1 MTTLQDTPRASRL
14 HIGLFGRRNSGK
26 SSLLNALIG
35 QSLAVISE
43 KPGTT
48 TDPVYKSMEIAG
60 IGPVVFIDTAGF
72 DDDEAELGAAR
83 VQQTER
89 AAAETDI
96 ALVLFQPT
104 ADESAGGD
112 DEELAWVRRFQK
124 EGKPVL
130 AVVSQA
136 DTLAD
141 EGHARKEAILAA
153 TGCMTLAVSAKAK
166 SGLEAVRR
174 EIARLLPA
182 DYQLRS
188 ITGDLVAPDTNAVVL
203 LVMPQDI
210 QAPKGRLILPQVQT
224 LRELLDKHALVM
236 SCTTDCIDAALAA
249 MTQPPSLIIT
259 DSQAFRI
266 VAAKKPAA
274 SKLTSF
280 SALFAAL
287 KGDIDYFL
295 AGAHELADLAEAAR
309 ASRQADD
316 DAPSVASAFGEDAG
330 ASKTKPL
337 NILIAEACTHK
348 PLDGDIGRIKIPR
361 MLRKAFGEDGV
372 TTRTVSGKD
381 FPDNLAPYDF
391 IIHCGSCM
399 FNRSYVLY
407 RASEAKAAHVPMTNY
422 GLAIAA
428 MLGILDDISLPGN
441 PFETTVENE

>member
-35 QSLAVISE
+35 QSLAVVSE

-72 DDDEAELGAAR
+72 DDDEAEAGLGAAR
-83 VQQTER
+83 VHQTER
-89 AAAETDI
+89 AAQETDI
-96 ALVLFQPT
+96 AVVLFPPA
-104 ADESAGGD
+104 ADPDGD
-112 DEELAWVRRFQK
+112 AEELAWVKKFQAA
-124 EGKPVL
+124 GKPVL
-130 AVVSQA
+130 AIVSQA
-136 DTLAD
+136 DTSGD
-141 EGHARKEAILAA
+141 EGHARKAAVEKA
-153 TGCMTLAVSAKAK
+153 TGCATLAVSAAK
-166 SGLEAVRR
+166 GHGLEALRR
-174 EIARLLPA
+174 EIARLLPE
-182 DYQLRS
+182 DYRLRT
-188 ITGDLVAPDTNAVVL
+188 ITGSLVAPDTNALVL

-236 SCTTDCIDAALAA
+236 SCTTDCLDAALAA
-249 MTQPPSLIIT
+249 MKEPPSLIIT
-259 DSQAFRI
+259 DSQAFRT
-266 VAAKKPAA
+266 VYAKKPAA

-287 KGDIDYFL
+287 KGDIAYFL
-295 AGAHELADLAEAAR
+295 AGAHELADLAAAAR
-309 ASRQADD
+309 EGRAA
-316 DAPSVASAFGEDAG
+316 GEGDG
-330 ASKTKPL
+330 KPW
-337 NILIAEACTHK
+337 NVLIAEACTHK

-361 MLRKAFGEDGV
+361 LLRQAFGEDGV
-372 TTRTVSGKD
+372 VTTTVSGKD
-381 FPDNLAPYDF
+381 FPEDLTPYDL

-407 RASEAKAAHVPMTNY
+407 RAGEAKAARVPMTNY

-428 MLGILDDISLPGN
+428 LLGILDDIALPEG
-441 PFETTVENE
+441 TKENVKVQ

>member
-96 ALVLFQPT
+96 ALVLFQS
-104 ADESAGGD
+104 DGD
-112 DEELAWVRRFQK
+112 DDSEELAWVRRFQK

-141 EGHARKEAILAA
+141 EGHARKEAILQE

-309 ASRQADD
+309 ARRKADD
-316 DAPSVASAFGEDAG
+316 DAPSVASAFGADEG

-337 NILIAEACTHK
+337 NVLIAEACTHK

-361 MLRKAFGEDGV
+361 MLRQAFGEDGV

-381 FPDNLAPYDF
+381 FPDDLALYDL

-399 FNRSYVLY
+399 FNRSYVLCRVAEA
-407 RASEAKAAHVPMTNY
+407 RAAGVPMTNY

-428 MLGILDDISLPGN
+428 LLGILPDVALP
-441 PFETTVENE
+441 ETAEA

>member
-35 QSLAVISE
+35 QSLAVVSE

-72 DDDEAELGAAR
+72 DDDEQEAGLGAAR
-83 VQQTER
+83 VRQTER

-96 ALVLFQPT
+96 ALVLFSPEGT
-104 ADESAGGD
+104 EDGD
-112 DEELAWVRRFQK
+112 AEELAWVRRFQQT
-124 EGKPVL
+124 GKPVL
-130 AVVSQA
+130 AVIAQA
-136 DTLAD
+136 DVAKD
-141 EGHARKEAILAA
+141 EGHARKEAISRA
-153 TGCMTLAVSAKAK
+153 TGCIALAVSAKEK
-166 SGLEAVRR
+166 SGLEALRR
-174 EIARLLPA
+174 EIARLLPE

-188 ITGDLVAPDTNAVVL
+188 ITGDLVGEDTGDLVL

-236 SCTTDCIDAALAA
+236 SCTTDCLDAALAA
-249 MTQPPSLIIT
+249 MAKPPKLIIT
-259 DSQAFRI
+259 DSQAFRT
-266 VAAKKPAA
+266 VFQKKPAA

-295 AGAHELADLAEAAR
+295 EGAHYLADLASDAKADAAKAGSAAP
-309 ASRQADD
+309 AS
-316 DAPSVASAFGEDAG
+316 GE
-330 ASKTKPL
+330 PL
-337 NILIAEACTHK
+337 HVLIAEACTHK

-361 MLRKAFGEDGV
+361 LLKKAFGEDGV
-372 TTRTVSGKD
+372 QTLTVSGKD
-381 FPDNLAPYDF
+381 FPDDLTPYDL

-407 RASEAKAAHVPMTNY
+407 RAREAKAAHVPMTNY

-428 MLGILDDISLPGN
+428 MLGILDDISLPEN
-441 PFETTVENE
+441 PFSAR

>member
-35 QSLAVISE
+35 QSLAVVSE

-60 IGPVVFIDTAGF
+60 LGPVVFIDTAGF

-96 ALVLFQPT
+96 ALVLFQS
-104 ADESAGGD
+104 DGD
-112 DEELAWVRRFQK
+112 DDSEELAWVRRFQK

-136 DTLAD
+136 DTLQD
-141 EGHARKEAILAA
+141 EGHARKEAILQE

-249 MTQPPSLIIT
+249 MTEPPSLIIT

-309 ASRQADD
+309 ARRKADD
-316 DAPSVASAFGEDAG
+316 DAPSVASAFGEDEG
-330 ASKTKPL
+330 ASKEKPL
-337 NILIAEACTHK
+337 NVLIAEACTHK

>member
-35 QSLAVISE
+35 QSLAVVSE

-83 VQQTER
+83 VQQTGR

-96 ALVLFQPT
+96 ALVLFQPV
-104 ADESAGGD
+104 ADD
-112 DEELAWVRRFQK
+112 DDAEELAWVRRFQRG
-124 EGKPVL
+124 GKPVL
-130 AVVSQA
+130 AIVSQA
-136 DTLAD
+136 DTLKD
-141 EGHARKEAILAA
+141 EGHARKEAILKA

-188 ITGDLVAPDTNAVVL
+188 ITGDLVKADTNAVVL

-249 MTQPPSLIIT
+249 MTEPPSLIIT

-295 AGAHELADLAEAAR
+295 EGAHKLAALAEAAR
-309 ASRQADD
+309 ARRTADD
-316 DAPSVASAFGEDAG
+316 DAPDVASAFGADAG

-337 NILIAEACTHK
+337 NVLIAEACTHK

-361 MLRKAFGEDGV
+361 MLKKAFGEDGV
-372 TTRTVSGKD
+372 VTKTVSGKD
-381 FPDNLAPYDF
+381 FPEDLTPYDF

-407 RASEAKAAHVPMTNY
+407 RANEAKAAHVPMTNY

-428 MLGILDDISLPGN
+428 MIGILDEISLPG
-441 PFETTVENE
+441 ELAC

>member
-35 QSLAVISE
+35 QNLAVVSE

-48 TDPVYKSMEIAG
+48 TDPVYKSMELAG

-83 VQQTER
+83 VEKTAR

-96 ALVLFQPT
+96 ALVLFSP
-104 ADESAGGD
+104 ASGD
-112 DEELAWVRRFQK
+112 DSEELAWVQRFQK
-124 EGKPVL
+124 EKKPVL
-130 AVVSQA
+130 AVVAQA
-136 DTLAD
+136 DTAND
-141 EGHARKEAILAA
+141 EGRARKEAVAEA
-153 TGCMTLAVSAKAK
+153 TGCTVLAVSAEKHH
-166 SGLEAVRR
+166 GLEALRR
-174 EIARLLPA
+174 EIARLLPE

-188 ITGDLVAPDTNAVVL
+188 ITGDLVGNDTDDLVL

-224 LRELLDKHALVM
+224 LRELLDKHALVL
-236 SCTTDCIDAALAA
+236 SCTTDRLAAALAVLEK
-249 MTQPPSLIIT
+249 PPKLIIT
-259 DSQAFRI
+259 DSQAFRT
-266 VAAKKPAA
+266 VYDQKPEA

-287 KGDIDYFL
+287 KGDIAYFL
-295 AGAHELADLAEAAR
+295 EGAHLLADLAAEANGEASGR
-309 ASRQADD
+309 TNVGANVEASVRTDASR
-316 DAPSVASAFGEDAG
+316 
-330 ASKTKPL
+330 KPL
-337 NILIAEACTHK
+337 SILIAEACTHK

-361 MLRKAFGEDGV
+361 LLKKAFGEEGV
-372 TTRTVSGKD
+372 RTATVSGKD
-381 FPDNLAPYDF
+381 FPADLAPYDL

-407 RASEAKAAHVPMTNY
+407 RVQEAKAAGVPMTNY

-428 MLGILDDISLPGN
+428 LRGILDDIALPAS
-441 PFETTVENE
+441 T